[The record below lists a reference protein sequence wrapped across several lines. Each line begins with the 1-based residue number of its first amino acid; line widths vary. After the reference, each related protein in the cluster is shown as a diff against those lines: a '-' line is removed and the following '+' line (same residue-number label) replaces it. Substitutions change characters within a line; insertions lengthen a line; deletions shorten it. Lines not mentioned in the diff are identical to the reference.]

1 MQLYS
6 FIVVQLCSAISV
18 VYVIDAVRVVNE
30 INVLSYFGVVNVDTV
45 VGFSLEL
52 SVVSGQVG

>member
-1 MQLYS
+1 MG
-6 FIVVQLCSAISV
+6 VVSV
-18 VYVIDAVRVVNE
+18 VYVIGAVCVVSE